1 MCIYIIVNRHYYFSL
16 QSDLRACSLSVSGE
30 GGVGDTCT
38 RNCLNAWIMLIHMS
52 SLVLFAFLCFQNKK
66 MMATLH
72 CKPLECMCPGCV
84 LEFNLAMWNS
94 FCDLSITE
102 DIGFPPTHP
111 SSPFF
116 HHSCVQALFTVA
128 RLTFQYTILQLWTWY
143 LRWRGVL
150 TKYDVPGVGHLTKKM
165 LEFKFPA
172 FD

>member
-94 FCDLSITE
+94 FCDLSVTE
-102 DIGFPPTHP
+102 DIGFHLLSPPP
-111 SSPFF
+111 PFF
-116 HHSCVQALFTVA
+116 TTLVFRHFSLLQGSPSNIPFYSCGLG
-128 RLTFQYTILQLWTWY
+128 ILDG
-143 LRWRGVL
+143 GVFWPNMMSL
-150 TKYDVPGVGHLTKKM
+150 G
-165 LEFKFPA
+165 
-172 FD
+172 